1 MKAVKTLIFSVLFA
15 GLAIAAG
22 AQEKTEKLKV
32 SGECNTC
39 KKKIESA
46 AKTAGATYAVW
57 DKSTKM
63 LVIKYNTSASNTA
76 KIEQS
81 IAGAGYDTPDY
92 KASDDAYNQLDDCCK
107 YDRSGA
113 KETTSKKSKSN

>member
-1 MKAVKTLIFSVLFA
+1 MKTGKAIVLSIVLGA
-15 GLAIAAG
+15 MALGAQ

-46 AKTAGATYAVW
+46 AKNAGATYAVW
-57 DKSTKM
+57 DKTTKE
-63 LVIKYNTSASNTA
+63 LVIRYNTSASNTA

-81 IAGAGYDTPDY
+81 IAHAGYDTPDY
-92 KASDDAYNQLDDCCK
+92 KASEDAYNQLDDCCK
-107 YDRSGA
+107 YDRTGA
-113 KETTSKKSKSN
+113 KESSKKKN